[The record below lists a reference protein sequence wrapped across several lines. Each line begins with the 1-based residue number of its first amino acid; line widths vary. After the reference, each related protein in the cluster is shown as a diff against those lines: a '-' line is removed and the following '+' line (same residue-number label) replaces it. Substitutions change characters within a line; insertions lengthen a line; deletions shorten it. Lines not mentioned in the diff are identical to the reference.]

1 MMLDGENFL
10 EAYTLLNVPA
20 SVFMPSIQDKVAD
33 ERRSVENEKRMAALE
48 NSSAPA
54 PGFTLPGLDGKPV
67 SLSDFK
73 GKWVILDFWGSWC
86 RWCVKGFPEL
96 KELSAKYGSD
106 LVIVGIDC
114 RDTQERWRA
123 AVEKYG
129 LDWVNVYN
137 DCTEENNPLLDA
149 YGVQGFPT
157 KVIVNPEGKVAKIV
171 VGAEPTFPA
180 ILARLMGK

>member
-1 MMLDGENFL
+1 MIGNFKVIVRNGKSHTTND
-10 EAYTLLNVPA
+10 AAAGT
-20 SVFMPSIQDKVAD
+20 VFACESGKTAIMEQYANTMPLIGDK
-33 ERRSVENEKRMAALE
+33 
-48 NSSAPA
+48 APA
-54 PGFTLPGLDGKPV
+54 FEAETTRGTIRFPE
-67 SLSDFK
+67 DFK